1 MLLHVP
7 ELLNAKEL
15 AHARG
20 LLGRRHWVDGRETA
34 GPQAASV
41 KNNEQLKADSEE
53 ARALQTLVLDAMQR
67 STLLFSAA
75 LPKRVLPPF
84 FNRYA
89 GAGPHGSPHDNPHDN
104 PHYGDHVDQAIRYHQ
119 GQALRS
125 DISCT
130 VFISDPAS
138 YDGGELVIH
147 GSFGDQRC
155 KLPAGDA
162 VIYPGSSVHRVEP
175 VTRGT
180 RLASFF
186 WIESLVRSDA
196 QRTLLHDMDM
206 ALMRLRERER
216 ERDGESA
223 EAVALTGVYHNLL
236 RQWSDT

>member
-7 ELLNAKEL
+7 HLLTTQEL

-20 LLGRRHWVDGRETA
+20 LLVRGQWVDGRGTA
-34 GPQAASV
+34 GPQAAAV
-41 KNNEQLKADSEE
+41 KLNEQLHDGEE
-53 ARALQTLVLDAMQR
+53 TRALQALVVGALQR
-67 STLLFSAA
+67 SAVLFSAA

-89 GAGPHGSPHDNPHDN
+89 GTGQ
-104 PHYGDHVDQAIRYHQ
+104 HYGNHVDQAVRYSN
-119 GQALRS
+119 GQAVRS

-130 VFISDPAS
+130 VFISEPAS
-138 YDGGELVIH
+138 YDGGELVVQ
-147 GSFGDQRC
+147 GSFGEQRV

-186 WIESLVRSDA
+186 WIESLVRSDE

-206 ALMRLRERER
+206 ALMRLR

-236 RQWSDT
+236 RQWADT